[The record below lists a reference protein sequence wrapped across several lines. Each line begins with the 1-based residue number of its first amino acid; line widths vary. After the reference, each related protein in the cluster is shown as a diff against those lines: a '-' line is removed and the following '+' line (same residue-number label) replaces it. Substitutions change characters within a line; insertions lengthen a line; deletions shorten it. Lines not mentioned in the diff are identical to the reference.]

1 MTQTALHEIRNVR
14 DGFEKTFSKC
24 LQGTY
29 VFDDTL
35 EANRASKNSEPRLN
49 HPIIHQPWVSETCL

>member
-1 MTQTALHEIRNVR
+1 MKGHCMTQTALHEIRNVR

-35 EANRASKNSEPRLN
+35 EANRASRSNE
-49 HPIIHQPWVSETCL
+49 HPLIRPTIRQR